1 MTIKELSGRLWLEKQ
16 NYELIVEK
24 LRLLLCY
31 FMTYATSLQFC
42 AYRITIEALLE
53 YKAVI
58 VFCSTKA
65 ETEQNAILIAKYIK
79 YCTNKGYL
87 VYICIGH

>member
-1 MTIKELSGRLWLEKQ
+1 MS
-16 NYELIVEK
+16 
-24 LRLLLCY
+24 
-31 FMTYATSLQFC
+31 YAICLQFC
-42 AYRITIEALLE
+42 VYRITIEALLE

-87 VYICIGH
+87 ACIKGTRPA